1 MSRISGVLAL
11 VSLLVVAASAGCR
24 KEAPARGAGT
34 AQHATA
40 GDAATAAPRPVAL
53 DDVMVRDPRYLIGIS
68 YPPAARAWPGLAAS
82 LKAYAD
88 AARAE
93 LMQAVT
99 GLGDATPVAPYDLS
113 LGFTLLLDTPDVVAV
128 AADGSSYTGGA
139 HGNPLNARFV
149 WLPRRNEALT
159 ATRLVPDPAG
169 WAPISAY
176 VREQLATGLSERL
189 DATSPSPAERAER
202 LRNGTRMIDE
212 GTAPSAAN
220 FDQFEPI
227 PGEGGRLAGLRFVF
241 PPYQVGPYSD
251 GVQSVDV
258 PAAMLLPVVAPA
270 YRTLFEG
277 G

>member
-1 MSRISGVLAL
+1 MSRISGVLFL

-24 KEAPARGAGT
+24 KEAPDDAGR
-34 AQHATA
+34 AQQAPGGQA
-40 GDAATAAPRPVAL
+40 AAPAPVAL
-53 DDVMVRDPRYLIGIS
+53 DDVMVRDPRYLVGIS

-88 AARAE
+88 AARAD
-93 LMQAVT
+93 LMQAVD
-99 GLGDATPVAPYDLS
+99 GLGDAKPAAPYDLS
-113 LGFTLLLDTPDVVAV
+113 LAFTLLMDTPDVVAV

-159 ATRLVPDPAG
+159 AARLVPDPAG

-189 DATSPSPAERAER
+189 DATAPDPAERAER

-212 GTAPSAAN
+212 GTAPAAAN

-227 PGEGGRLAGLRFVF
+227 PGEGGKLAGLRFVF

-258 PAAMLLPVVAPA
+258 PAALLLPVVAPA